1 MKFNH
6 FLKEC
11 QEKGVLKYLSIYIV
25 SSWVFLQVI
34 TVISEPLKFPKTT
47 LTYSLLILLLG
58 LPLYIF
64 FLWKYH
70 FFPLNSKE
78 VSKLQQES
86 DLAKPSS
93 KTAIDIDP
101 EGDMGGDVPQFDKNF
116 RRMYFTGLAIIGT
129 ISLCAAGLI
138 VRTSFKDKEIPT
150 VSNSFLERG
159 VSDKIAIFGFDNN
172 TADEKLDI
180 VGKMAVDW
188 IMHGITENR
197 VAQVISPKIID
208 DYSKVL
214 KASIAPGG
222 NDNNTVTDYLKPSK
236 IIIGNFYLQK
246 GRLLFQSSIMDENMD
261 KTLVSFKPI
270 GCDAGSPLDC
280 IEALEQRILGFL
292 VTEEKP
298 LEKLQ
303 ESPPNFEAYQNLLKA
318 KENYGNKEESL
329 HFINASIAAD
339 STYFEAKVNRLAYY
353 YNSGE
358 FKVCDSLL
366 TILLKDSS
374 ANSRQSNLLKMY
386 ESLLQGNNRNTY
398 IYLKREYEIYPF
410 DLETN
415 SSTMTVAQQ
424 FVNRPEDVTAIFQEI
439 SMEDMDLMD
448 CLHCKFRYYI
458 KALSEIEMGNPD
470 SVIAMLTPFAKTKDD
485 RRLKEVLIR
494 AYVRSGKV
502 GNEVEAVMSTFS
514 RVVSPRQLRELNLS
528 AGKEFLLMGQDS
540 LANRYFDQ
548 LIRSVKEGT
557 TDQKNLR
564 LLASAHLYKKEFK
577 KAALV
582 LEKLLTLDR
591 KAKMDDYSD
600 LAIAYHG
607 DKRQDMAESLLIK
620 IDTNRSNY
628 DYGQV
633 DYSIARY
640 YAAIDKEKTAIEYLY
655 KAVAAGKRY
664 GPDSYQND
672 VFLQRIK
679 GTSDFDEI
687 LNFWR

>member
-11 QEKGVLKYLSIYIV
+11 QEKGVFKYLSIYIV

-34 TVISEPLKFPKTT
+34 AVISEPLKFPKTT
-47 LTYSLLILLLG
+47 ITYTLLILLIG
-58 LPLYIF
+58 LPFYIF
-64 FLWKYH
+64 LLWKYH
-70 FFPLNSKE
+70 FRPLHTKE
-78 VSKLQQES
+78 VSKRQQES
-86 DLAKPSS
+86 DLSRASS
-93 KTAIDIDP
+93 KTAIEIDP
-101 EGDMGGDVPQFDKNF
+101 ESDTVGTAQQFDKSF
-116 RRMYFTGLAIIGT
+116 RRAYFIGLGIICAIA
-129 ISLCAAGLI
+129 ISAAGLI
-138 VRTSFKDKEIPT
+138 VRTSFSAKEIPT
-150 VSNSFLERG
+150 VTNSFLKSG

-172 TADEKLDI
+172 TSDKKLDI

-197 VAQVISPKIID
+197 IAQVISPKIIN
-208 DYSKVL
+208 DYTKVL
-214 KASIAPGG
+214 KASIVPGG
-222 NDNNTVTDYLKPSK
+222 NDNTVTDYLKPSK

-246 GRLLFQSSIMDENMD
+246 GRLLFQSSIMDESMG
-261 KTLVSFKPI
+261 KTLVSFKPV

-280 IEALEQRILGFL
+280 IEALKQRILGFL

-318 KENYGNKEESL
+318 KGNYGNKEERL

-366 TILLKDSS
+366 TILLKESS
-374 ANSRQSNLLKMY
+374 TNKRQSNLLKMY

-424 FVNRPEDVTAIFQEI
+424 FVNRPEDVTAIFNEI

-470 SVIAMLTPFAKTKDD
+470 SAIAMLTSFAKTKDD
-485 RRLKEVLIR
+485 RILKEVLIR
-494 AYVRSGKV
+494 AYIRSGKSSKK
-502 GNEVEAVMSTFS
+502 VEGLMSTFS
-514 RVVSPRQLRELNLS
+514 RVVSPLQLRELNLS
-528 AGKEFLLMGQDS
+528 TGKEFLLMEEDG

-548 LIRSVKEGT
+548 LITSLRDGA
-557 TDQKNLR
+557 TDEKNLQ
-564 LLASAHLYKKEFK
+564 LLGSAHLYKKEFK

-582 LEKLLTLDR
+582 LEKLLALDL
-591 KAKMDDYSD
+591 KGKTNDYSD
-600 LAIAYHG
+600 LAIAYHL
-607 DKRQDMAESLLIK
+607 DKRQDMAESILK
-620 IDTNRSNY
+620 KMDTDRGDY

-633 DYSIARY
+633 DYAMARY
-640 YAAIDKEKTAIEYLY
+640 YAAIDENKMAIEYLY

-672 VFLQRIK
+672 VFLKRII
-679 GTSDFDEI
+679 GTPDFDEI

>member
-25 SSWVFLQVI
+25 SSWVFLQVV

-47 LTYSLLILLLG
+47 ITYSLLILLLG
-58 LPLYIF
+58 LPFYIF
-64 FLWKYH
+64 LLWKYH
-70 FFPLNSKE
+70 FHPLNVKE
-78 VSKLQQES
+78 VSKRQAES
-86 DLAKPSS
+86 DLSRASS

-101 EGDMGGDVPQFDKNF
+101 ENDTVGTALQFDKNF
-116 RRMYFTGLAIIGT
+116 RRMYFIGLGIICAVAIST
-129 ISLCAAGLI
+129 AGLI
-138 VRTSFKDKEIPT
+138 LRVSLKAQEIPT
-150 VSNSFLERG
+150 VANSFLKSG
-159 VSDKIAIFGFDNN
+159 VSDKIAILGFDNN
-172 TADEKLDI
+172 TTDKKLDI

-188 IMHGITENR
+188 IVHGITENR

-222 NDNNTVTDYLKPSK
+222 NDNTVTDYLKPSK
-236 IIIGNFYLQK
+236 IITGNFYLQN

-270 GCDAGSPLDC
+270 GCDASSPLDC

-318 KENYGNKEESL
+318 KENYGNKEERL

-366 TILLKDSS
+366 TLLLKDSS
-374 ANSRQSNLLKMY
+374 ANTRQSNLLKMY

-398 IYLKREYEIYPF
+398 SYLKREYEIYPF

-439 SMEDMDLMD
+439 SMEDMDLID

-470 SVIAMLTPFAKTKDD
+470 SVMAMLAPFAKTKDD
-485 RRLKEVLIR
+485 RMLKEVLIR
-494 AYVRSGKV
+494 AYVRSGKA
-502 GNEVEAVMSTFS
+502 GNEVEAVMSIFS
-514 RVVSPRQLRELNLS
+514 RVVSSRQLSELNLS
-528 AGKEFLLMGQDS
+528 AGKEFLLMGEDS

-548 LIRSVKEGT
+548 LIKSVKEGT

-582 LEKLLTLDR
+582 LEKLLELDR

-607 DKRQDMAESLLIK
+607 DKRQDMAESLLRK
-620 IDTNRSNY
+620 METNRSNY

-640 YAAIDKEKTAIEYLY
+640 YAAIDEGTMAIEYLY

-679 GTSDFDEI
+679 GTSDFEEI